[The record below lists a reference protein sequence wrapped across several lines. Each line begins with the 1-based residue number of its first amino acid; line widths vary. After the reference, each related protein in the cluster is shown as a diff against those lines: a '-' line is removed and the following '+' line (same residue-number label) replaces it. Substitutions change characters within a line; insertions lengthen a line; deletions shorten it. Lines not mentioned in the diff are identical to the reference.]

1 MWFFAAA
8 LSSVFAGATAILSK
22 CGIKNVPSNLATAL
36 RTVVVLVFAWAI
48 VFITGA
54 YRTLGDISARSLTF
68 LVLSGVATGASW
80 LCYFKALSLGEVSK
94 VAAVDKSSVVL
105 SILFALTLFPE
116 ERNGWWIKLL
126 CLCAIAAGMYLMT
139 NIKHTNVN
147 RKEQKTR
154 ATWLLFAFLSAVFA
168 AFTSILSKIGIE
180 NVNSNAA
187 TAIRTGVV
195 LIMAW
200 LIVFFKNETKGF
212 KEIQK
217 KDVLFLVLSGIS
229 TGASWLFYYY
239 AIQQG
244 QVSVVVSIDKL
255 SILITVIFSAVIF
268 KEKLSKKSWF
278 GLALLVTGTVLMAV
292 LT

>member
-1 MWFFAAA
+1 MWVLAAV

-36 RTVVVLVFAWAI
+36 RTVVVLGFAWAI

-54 YRTLGDISARSLTF
+54 YRTIGDISVRSIAF

-80 LCYFKALSLGEVSK
+80 LCYFKALSIGEVSK

-105 SILFALTLFPE
+105 SVLFALAIFPE
-116 ERNGWWIKLL
+116 ERKGWWIKLL
-126 CLCAIAAGMYLMT
+126 CLCAIAVGTYLMT
-139 NIKHTNVN
+139 DIKRTDVN
-147 RKEQKTR
+147 REGQKTK
-154 ATWLLFAFLSAVFA
+154 AIWLLFAFLSALFA
-168 AFTSILSKIGIE
+168 ALTSVLSKIGIE

-200 LIVFFKNETKGF
+200 LVVFFKKETKAI

-217 KDVLFLVLSGIS
+217 NDVLFLVLSGIS

-239 AIQQG
+239 AISQG
-244 QVSVVVSIDKL
+244 QVSVVVPIDKL
-255 SILITVIFSAVIF
+255 SILITVIFSAAVF
-268 KEKLSKKSWF
+268 KEKLSKKSWL